1 MTSRRDADKRIQ
13 TLRTELRH
21 HNHRYYVLDDP
32 EVPDAEYDKLMRELQ
47 ALEAEHPELITADS
61 PTQRVGAAPLD
72 AFDEVR
78 HTVPMLSLVN
88 AFEGQDVQEFDQRI
102 RERLEVKEVD
112 YTAEPKLDGLAISLR
127 YEDGKLVRGATR
139 GDGSTGEDVTSNVR
153 TLKSIPLQ
161 LLGKGWPEVLEVRGE
176 VFMPKQGFE
185 DLNKRLAKLGEKTY
199 VNPRNTAAGSLRQ
212 LDPRITA
219 ERPLEFYGY
228 GLGEVRP
235 DNLPKRHSAVLEQLR
250 EWGLR
255 VNREIKKVKGAEGC
269 LEYYGAIGKKRASL
283 PYEIDGVVYKV
294 DRLDWQRELGFV
306 ARAPRWAVAHKFPA
320 EEQMTRLKSVDF
332 QVGRTGALTP
342 TARLEPVFV
351 GGTTVSNATLH
362 NMDEI
367 ERKDIRIGDMV
378 IVRRAGDVIP
388 EVAGVVLAKRPKDA
402 KKVKLPKACPVCG
415 SEVVRPEGE
424 AVARCSGG
432 LFCAAQRKELIR
444 HFAARR
450 AMDIEGLGDKLIDQL
465 IEKVLVENPA
475 DIYKLDMKTFSELE
489 RMGDKSAQNIIDAIE
504 KSKATTLARFL
515 YALGIPDVGET
526 TAADLARHFRSL
538 EPLQEAAIAYE
549 KQRLKH
555 AELLPKDAEKLL
567 KELGLRKV
575 EGIGP
580 VVAEQIGAFFNQP
593 GNRKV
598 IERLVKAGVHWPAAA
613 KAAAGSQNLAG
624 KTLVLTG
631 TLPTMTRDQAK
642 DLILSHGGKVA
653 GSVSK
658 KTDYVVAGSE
668 AGSKLSDAQK
678 LGIVIL
684 DEAGL
689 KKLLQS

>member
-1 MTSRRDADKRIQ
+1 MTSRRDAEKRIAA
-13 TLRTELRH
+13 LREQLRH
-21 HNHRYYVLDDP
+21 HNYRYYVLDDP

-47 ALEAEHPELITADS
+47 ALEKEHPELVTPDS
-61 PTQRVGAAPLD
+61 PTQRVGAAPVD

-78 HTVPMLSLVN
+78 HAVPMLSLEN
-88 AFEGQDVQEFDQRI
+88 AFEPQDVQEFDRRI
-102 RERLEVKEVD
+102 RERLEVKEVE
-112 YTAEPKLDGLAISLR
+112 YMAEPKLDGLAISLR
-127 YEDGKLVRGATR
+127 YEEGKLVRGATR
-139 GDGSTGEDVTSNVR
+139 GDGATGEDVTQNIR

-161 LLGKGWPEVLEVRGE
+161 LRGGGWPKVLEVRGE

-185 DLNKRLAKLGEKTY
+185 ELNKRLAKAGEKTY

-219 ERPLEFYGY
+219 DRPLEFYGY
-228 GLGEVRP
+228 GLGEVSDNFRP
-235 DNLPKRHSAVLEQLR
+235 RRHSEVLEKLR
-250 EWGLR
+250 EWGVR
-255 VNREIKKVKGAEGC
+255 VNREIKSVKGAEGC
-269 LEYYGAIGKKRASL
+269 LEYYAATATKRASL

-367 ERKDIRIGDMV
+367 ERKDIRVGDMV

-402 KKVKLPKACPVCG
+402 KKVKLPKTCPVCG

-432 LFCAAQRKELIR
+432 LFCAAQRGQLIR

-450 AMDIEGLGDKLIDQL
+450 AMDIEGLGEKLIDQL
-465 IEKVLVENPA
+465 IEKELVMTPA
-475 DIYKLDMKTFSELE
+475 DIYKLDVKTFADLE
-489 RMGDKSAQNIIDAIE
+489 RMGEKSAQNLVDGIE
-504 KSKATTLARFL
+504 KSKSTTLARFL

-526 TAADLARHFRSL
+526 TAADLARHFRDL
-538 EPLQEAAIAYE
+538 EALEETAVAYE
-549 KQRLKH
+549 KQRVKH
-555 AELLPKDAEKLL
+555 AALEPKEAEKLL
-567 KELGLRKV
+567 KELDLRKV

-580 VVAEQIGAFFNQP
+580 VVAEQIGAFFGQP

-598 IERLVKAGVHWPAAA
+598 IERLVKAGVHWPVAAA
-613 KAAAGSQNLAG
+613 PKRGSQTLAG

-631 TLPTMTRDQAK
+631 TLPSMTRDQAK
-642 DLILSHGGKVA
+642 DLILAHGGKVA

-658 KTDYVVAGSE
+658 KTDFVVAGSE
-668 AGSKLSDAQK
+668 AGSKLSDAQR
-678 LGIVIL
+678 LDVTIL